1 MKRGTF
7 VRRASFA
14 LTAAAV
20 AVAMPCMRAHAQGQV
35 QPIVFSGDPAPGG
48 GSDFFEFSTG
58 LGAAINN
65 AAQVGFASDFT
76 DASGANGVFRA
87 TLSSLPVTPIER
99 IVRTDESTPS
109 GVGTFWNNSSA
120 SINDAGAVAFYA
132 SLFPGGA
139 GIFLGNGTTRT
150 EVMRQGQFAPGGDG
164 RLDFL
169 DYLGTGLALNS
180 SGQVAFAAN
189 LYETDGGN
197 ADNEAIYRWD
207 GAAQP
212 LVQIVRRG
220 DNAPGVGQFGATS
233 THVTQMNDA
242 GQVAFTVSITGG
254 VDGFDNGV
262 FIGDGV
268 TITEVARRDGAVPG
282 GAPEAW
288 ANFSAPA
295 LNNAG
300 QAAFHALY
308 QNTSTGGVEGG
319 IFRGNGTTITSI
331 ARAGQPLP
339 DDSGSF
345 AGFSERVAVNDAG
358 ETAFVCTIAPPP
370 GGVVRTGLFRGD
382 GTVGG
387 LRIIAREGEPA
398 PDGDGVISY
407 IGLQGA
413 NTSLAGPFAMNDA
426 GQIVFT
432 APMDV
437 GAPTGEY
444 GLFFH
449 DDDHGLVKIIRDN
462 DPFLGSTVIDFG
474 FAGFRPEERSGLND
488 VGQVAFTFRLADN
501 RVGLAVWSIPEPGAL
516 AGLIVAATMTALRR
530 RRVMRATTA
539 SQCRPHG

>member
-1 MKRGTF
+1 MKPGTF
-7 VRRASFA
+7 VQRWAFA
-14 LTAAAV
+14 LAAAV
-20 AVAMPCMRAHAQGQV
+20 VTVAMPCLRADGQAK
-35 QPIVFSGDPAPGG
+35 PILFSGDPAPGG
-48 GSDFFEFSTG
+48 GSDFFEFGTG

-65 AAQVGFASDFT
+65 AGQVAFASDFT
-76 DASGANGVFRA
+76 DASGADGVFRA
-87 TLSSLPVTPIER
+87 TLSTLPVTPIER
-99 IVRTDESTPS
+99 IVRTNEPTPS
-109 GVGTFWNNSSA
+109 GVGTFRDNSSA
-120 SINDAGAVAFYA
+120 SLNDAGTVAFFS
-132 SLFPGGA
+132 SLLPGGA

-164 RLDFL
+164 KLDFL

-220 DNAPGVGQFGATS
+220 DNAPGVGQFGPTS
-233 THVTQMNDA
+233 NQLTQMNDA
-242 GQVAFTVSITGG
+242 GQVAFTVSITAG

-282 GAPEAW
+282 GGPEAW

-300 QAAFHALY
+300 HVAFHANY

-319 IFRGNGTTITSI
+319 IFRGDGTTTTPI
-331 ARAGQPLP
+331 ARFAQSLP

-345 AGFSERVAVNDAG
+345 ANFSERIAFNDAG
-358 ETAFVCTIAPPP
+358 QTTFVSSIAPPP

-387 LRIIAREGEPA
+387 LDIIAREGEAA
-398 PDGDGVISY
+398 PDGDGVFSY
-407 IGLQGA
+407 LGLQGA
-413 NTSLAGPFAMNDA
+413 NTSLAGPFAMNQA

-432 APMDV
+432 AAMDV
-437 GAPTGEY
+437 DPGNGTGGFDEY

-449 DDDHGLVKIIRDN
+449 DDEFGLSKIIRDN

-474 FAGFRPEERSGLND
+474 FAGFRPDEQSGLND
-488 VGQVAFTFRLADN
+488 LGQVAFTFALADG
-501 RVGLAVWSIPEPGAL
+501 RRGLAVWSIPEPGAF
-516 AGLIVAATMTALRR
+516 GGMTIAATTAALRR
-530 RRVMRATTA
+530 RRRSAA
-539 SQCRPHG
+539 